1 MVDVG
6 SQPGIG
12 SDVEMDDGVEDHLPR
27 GQHHYMEDDIRK
39 SQTMDI
45 VSIISSL
52 RLTTSDL
59 SRMRIPLCRLVPMP
73 MVRPT
78 LSCDLT
84 LLENQFSHGYEEGA
98 RVFYVSISDED
109 GQTAVFSDRE
119 KDEWGPIWNSVND
132 QFNLSLKSKA
142 ALKHLVDYK
151 FFVCDGN
158 HRHIAWMNHINR
170 LHRTERDWHISV
182 DSIVLDTRN
191 RIGVAM

>member
-1 MVDVG
+1 M
-6 SQPGIG
+6 
-12 SDVEMDDGVEDHLPR
+12 MD
-27 GQHHYMEDDIRK
+27 
-39 SQTMDI
+39 T

-59 SRMRIPLCRLVPMP
+59 SCMRIPLCRLVPMP

-109 GQTAVFSDRE
+109 GQTTVFSNRE

-158 HRHIAWMNHINR
+158 HKRIAWMNHINR

-191 RIGVAM
+191 RIGVAMQAMHDINKYALPTFILPTELLTHLHFDSNSLFYLLHWHLI